1 MRKQCASRSTDAA
14 LWWSFPWR
22 SMSGFVRRRSAQTK
36 PQQVSGATRMHG
48 LSERDICRKFITP
61 AFTAAGWNMHTQIRE
76 VVNLPAVRFVF
87 RGKLTSRGKQKRAEY
102 IHYHKPKI
110 QLD

>member
-1 MRKQCASRSTDAA
+1 VRNQCASRSTDAA

-48 LSERDICRKFITP
+48 LSERDICSKFITP
-61 AFTAAGWNMHTQIRE
+61 ALTAAGWSLHTQIRE
-76 VVNLPAVRFVF
+76 EVNLRSEEHKSELQSLMRISYAVF
-87 RGKLTSRGKQKRAEY
+87 
-102 IHYHKPKI
+102 
-110 QLD
+110 

>member
-36 PQQVSGATRMHG
+36 PQQVSGATRMQG
-48 LSERDICRKFITP
+48 LSERDICSKFITP
-61 AFTAAGWNMHTQIRE
+61 ALNDAGWHLHTKIRE
-76 VVNLPAVRFVF
+76 EVTLTGGLLVGSGKMTY
-87 RGKLTSRGKQKRAEY
+87 RGKKKRAVD
-102 IHYHKPKI
+102 K
-110 QLD
+110 

>member
-36 PQQVSGATRMHG
+36 PQQVSGATRMNG
-48 LSERDICRKFITP
+48 LSERDICSKFITL
-61 AFTAAGWNMHTQIRE
+61 ALTAAGWNLHNQIRAE
-76 VVNLPAVRFVF
+76 VNLKTGRIVV
-87 RGKLTSRGKQKRAEY
+87 RGKLTYQGKQNDAE
-102 IHYHKPKI
+102 
-110 QLD
+110 